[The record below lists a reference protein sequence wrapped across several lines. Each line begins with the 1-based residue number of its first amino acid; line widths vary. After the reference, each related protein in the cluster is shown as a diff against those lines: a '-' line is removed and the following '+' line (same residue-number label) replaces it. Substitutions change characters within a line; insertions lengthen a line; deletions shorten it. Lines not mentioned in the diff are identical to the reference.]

1 MSFSIVM
8 FFLFLYRNTPF
19 QLEALSAVV
28 KEALEVR
35 MELVAMGLEL
45 LEKMARSP
53 RVVARLPAVSATEPS
68 CRQLSEYGRFF
79 CCVPHEHQ
87 CHLGCRCK

>member
-1 MSFSIVM
+1 MHHWLHALLLTHENTCFEVAPFSVTAGVVLDVDD
-8 FFLFLYRNTPF
+8 LFCLEFDRKTPG

-53 RVVARLPAVSATEPS
+53 RVVARLPAVS
-68 CRQLSEYGRFF
+68 
-79 CCVPHEHQ
+79 
-87 CHLGCRCK
+87 